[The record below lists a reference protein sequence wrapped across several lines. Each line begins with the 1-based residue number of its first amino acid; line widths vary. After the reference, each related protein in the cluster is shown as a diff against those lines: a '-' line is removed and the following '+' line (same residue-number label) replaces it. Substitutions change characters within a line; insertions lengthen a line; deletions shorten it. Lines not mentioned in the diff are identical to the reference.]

1 MADLLGTNRPAP
13 SEERTIEEEADRLD
27 ALVLVDTTPAPRFN
41 GEVMR
46 GFGLTSSDV
55 AARFSFE
62 SPTPE
67 APALDGQFGTHVFT
81 KRSRRT

>member
-1 MADLLGTNRPAP
+1 MLISLGCAATALAQPLLAP
-13 SEERTIEEEADRLD
+13 VE
-27 ALVLVDTTPAPRFN
+27 
-41 GEVMR
+41 
-46 GFGLTSSDV
+46 V

-81 KRSRRT
+81 KRSQTK